1 MKPVG
6 DAERLAALLRFLRG
20 ESRSL
25 GLSAEARAQL
35 AEWLAARL
43 PAGSAPVAA
52 VPTATP
58 AAAAPAA
65 AATPG
70 GPLRPGWHRLF
81 SDGASRGNPGLAAA
95 GLVLYGGPT
104 GAELFRE
111 GRALGILTNNQAEY
125 RALLLGL
132 AAAQRLGVERLEIAM
147 DSELIVRQLEGRYK
161 VKHPQLKPLYEEARL
176 ALAGFTG
183 WRVQHVPR
191 AENALADALAN
202 AALDSL

>member
-20 ESRSL
+20 ESRTL
-25 GLSAEARAQL
+25 GLAAEARAQL
-35 AEWLAARL
+35 AEWLSARL
-43 PAGSAPVAA
+43 PE
-52 VPTATP
+52 
-58 AAAAPAA
+58 AAPPALAA
-65 AATPG
+65 PGAAPDAGATPG
-70 GPLRPGWHRLF
+70 VPLRPGWHRLF
-81 SDGASRGNPGLAAA
+81 TDGASRGNPGLAAA
-95 GLVLYGGPT
+95 GIVLYGGPA
-104 GAELFRE
+104 GAVLFRE

-132 AAAQRLGVERLEIAM
+132 AAARRLGVERLEIAM
-147 DSELIVRQLEGRYK
+147 DSELIVRQLEGRYR
-161 VKHPQLKPLYEEARL
+161 VKHPLLKPLYEEARL